1 MGNKKIMKHETVWNT
16 GRVLTEEQLRIE
28 ELEKRVAQLEENLK
42 TIAYALGYRPEK
54 KDEFA
59 NRYAIPA
66 DKLNCVGILEIGES
80 NEERETMSNGIL
92 INTSSLE
99 KLEKCRCGGNVR
111 LEIIQIVDGF
121 YTVSA
126 GCNKCDSAIKVT
138 DNDLNNAITT
148 AIHEW
153 NDWRGK

>member
-1 MGNKKIMKHETVWNT
+1 MGNKKIMKSETVWNT

-28 ELEKRVAQLEENLK
+28 ELEKRVAQLGENLK

-99 KLEKCRCGGNVR
+99 KLEKCRCGGNAY

-121 YTVSA
+121 YTIRA

>member
-1 MGNKKIMKHETVWNT
+1 MGNKKIMKSETVWNT

-111 LEIIQIVDGF
+111 LEIIQMVNGF
-121 YTVSA
+121 YTIRA
-126 GCNKCDSAIKVT
+126 GCNKCDSAIQVT
-138 DNDLNNAITT
+138 DNDINNAITT
-148 AIHEW
+148 AINEW